1 MFVKPRPNYINKC
14 QQKPIQTNIHRINE
28 HPLKRTLSRGHEQ
41 FNKNVYLSLCIYFYP
56 TWSGHL
62 LKTRAKLNL
71 LKLFW

>member
-56 TWSGHL
+56 T
-62 LKTRAKLNL
+62 
-71 LKLFW
+71 